1 MMKNKHGIFSKLYP
15 PEHLEA
21 MTWPDPAGMDKDEV
35 EALLSAREAMIEDY
49 AKAVPD
55 YTRFIQSPVGKFLLV
70 LLAFRNMI
78 VFWNPRRLG

>member
-1 MMKNKHGIFSKLYP
+1 MKNKHGIFSKLYP

-21 MTWPDPAGMDKDEV
+21 MTWPDPDGMDKGEV
-35 EALLSAREAMIEDY
+35 EALLSVRETMIEDY
-49 AKAVPD
+49 TKAASD
-55 YTRFIQSPVGKFLLV
+55 YTHFMQSPVGTCLLV